1 MICLSLHR
9 IRWTLPS
16 FVSRL
21 FTSPGSSRDTILFG
35 GPDPNRSSMDES
47 AKGAMPTILKGQPAF
62 SPPPD
67 SGLSAK
73 ISAPIRLHTV
83 RIWFHPN
90 GLTLMEDIKRR
101 GLNDVVFDAIALQEL
116 GDQHQAQDDHGNTN
130 EAFPVDL
137 AVLEAGILRV
147 RKEYGI
153 IKFVPLSSDDPIVL
167 QQSVTDPN
175 SKRSLCYQRV
185 HSKYQQE
192 YEKRR
197 DLADCLGYEIHRS
210 LKDWYDDCLRDI
222 TRRLEQLGYI

>member
-1 MICLSLHR
+1 
-9 IRWTLPS
+9 
-16 FVSRL
+16 
-21 FTSPGSSRDTILFG
+21 
-35 GPDPNRSSMDES
+35 
-47 AKGAMPTILKGQPAF
+47 MPTILKGQPAF

-147 RKEYGI
+147 RREYGI

-185 HSKYQQE
+185 HSKYQGIDGNMTAYGSGAVSAWGASAQTP
-192 YEKRR
+192 YG
-197 DLADCLGYEIHRS
+197 ATPYGQSSYGY
-210 LKDWYDDCLRDI
+210 
-222 TRRLEQLGYI
+222 